1 MEVNTTRCKECK
13 GEMKL
18 GTLATLAGEERGVR
32 VRIEGMPAMQCAQ
45 GHKRFVA
52 PDFAVRLMN
61 ALLADKQ
68 LDAPG
73 AAKEKG
79 LLRKRACCPK
89 CGQELGES
97 GAGSVQARRQL
108 ALPGLDA
115 FGVDIELPKLRC
127 ASCGGESIP
136 PEKTVV
142 DGLMK
147 AAANAFRSADV
158 SPI

>member
-18 GTLATLAGEERGVR
+18 GTLAALAGEERGVR

-73 AAKEKG
+73 A
-79 LLRKRACCPK
+79 
-89 CGQELGES
+89 
-97 GAGSVQARRQL
+97 GSVQARRQL

-115 FGVDIELPKLRC
+115 FGVDVELPKLRC

-136 PEKTVV
+136 PQKTVV

-147 AAANAFRSADV
+147 ATSSAFRSAQI